1 MLTGLDHI
9 IIGVN
14 DLARAE
20 VIFGQNL
27 GLAVSGGGVHPTGG
41 TANRVIVIGDTYIEL
56 IAVREPGEAQ
66 RSMLGRLAKGDGY
79 LNFVL
84 SSNDIFA
91 DSAAIVQR
99 GTPVIG
105 PMPGQL
111 TSPGGR
117 ARGWLRTDIER
128 PDLTQRYPFIIQHDS
143 AGEER
148 RFRLAGYQQ
157 PPTHPLGAVKVLS
170 ATVAVTDLAEAA
182 QRFQRIYG
190 LQPTEPYIGDAD
202 GWEAALVAFPLGHS
216 GQYVELG
223 VPLPMG
229 DEADLGSTI
238 FPETGSLTYH
248 LQTYGESLCR
258 IALTVE
264 SIEAARQWLDLH
276 GVTYTYQDT
285 YQAESHPHPVLWVH
299 ATHSCGAAITLHQ
312 AVTP

>member
-14 DLARAE
+14 DLAGAE
-20 VIFGQNL
+20 AIFGQNL
-27 GLAVSGGGVHPTGG
+27 GLAVSGGGIHPTGG

-56 IAVREPGEAQ
+56 IAIREPREAQ
-66 RSMLGRLAKGDGY
+66 RSMLDRLAKGDGY

-84 SSNDIFA
+84 SSDDIYA

-105 PMPGQL
+105 PMPGRL

-117 ARGWLRTDIER
+117 ARGWLRADIER

-143 AGEER
+143 AGAER
-148 RFRLAGYQQ
+148 RFRLAGYQ
-157 PPTHPLGAVKVLS
+157 PPPAHAPGAVKVLS
-170 ATVAVTDLAEAA
+170 ATVAVADLAEAA

-190 LQPTEPYIGDAD
+190 LQPSEPYPGDAD
-202 GWEAALVAFPLGHS
+202 GWEAALVAFSLGHS
-216 GQYVELG
+216 GQHVELAA
-223 VPLPMG
+223 PLSMG
-229 DEADLGSTI
+229 DEEDLESTI

-258 IALTVE
+258 IALAVE
-264 SIEAARQWLDLH
+264 DLDSARQFLDQH
-276 GVTYTYQDT
+276 GVTYTYQDM
-285 YQAESHPHPVLWVH
+285 SHPVLWIH
-299 ATHSCGAAITLHQ
+299 STHSCGAAITLHQ